1 LKIRTVWIK
10 YDRDFPLPHLGA
22 AAKINLACTLQ
33 ADIEENDVFVDVIS
47 YLQEV
52 ARSAVKNEFDR
63 LPKPE
68 KKKSELAPGKGP
80 SAVA

>member
-1 LKIRTVWIK
+1 MKVRTVWIK

-33 ADIEENDVFVDVIS
+33 ADIEENDIFVDVIG

-63 LPKPE
+63 LRKT
-68 KKKSELAPGKGP
+68 GKEEI
-80 SAVA
+80 